1 MRWLRSG
8 RRGHVEGCVTCLRL
22 IRKTLVG
29 FPRFL
34 SPTAVRN
41 IAGPMESSERER
53 RSAADLRPKVS
64 SIMSSSLLPFRVY

>member
-8 RRGHVEGCVTCLRL
+8 LRGHVEGCVICLRL

-34 SPTAVRN
+34 SPTAVRI
-41 IAGPMESSERER
+41 IAGPLESSERKTECG
-53 RSAADLRPKVS
+53 
-64 SIMSSSLLPFRVY
+64 